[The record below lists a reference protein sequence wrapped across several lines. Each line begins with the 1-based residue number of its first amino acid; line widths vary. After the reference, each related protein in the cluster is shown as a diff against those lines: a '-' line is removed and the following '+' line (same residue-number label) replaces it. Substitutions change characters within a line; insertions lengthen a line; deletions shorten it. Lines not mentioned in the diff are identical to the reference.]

1 MKMSENKE
9 KELTARLDN
18 LAKRL
23 ADIQNIVRN
32 KKYNSQDHKELLNR
46 INKIINIFSE
56 KKIENNEEE

>member
-18 LAKRL
+18 LDKRL

-32 KKYNSQDHKELLNR
+32 KKYNSQEHKELLNR
-46 INKIINIFSE
+46 INKIINRLSG